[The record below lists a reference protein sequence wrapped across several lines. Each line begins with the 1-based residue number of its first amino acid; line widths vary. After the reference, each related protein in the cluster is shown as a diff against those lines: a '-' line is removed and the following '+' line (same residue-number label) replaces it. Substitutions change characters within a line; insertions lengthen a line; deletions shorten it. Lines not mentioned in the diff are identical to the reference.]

1 VRVTVDFTPSI
12 QGHVGIGR
20 YTGELTRALLS
31 TQRDCEIKLFYADP
45 ESRTPGPPFDTLP
58 RTVLSL
64 PNKLWRMAILLC
76 SYCPIPLDRLV
87 GKSDIFHATD
97 HLLPPLRLTRSVFTL
112 YDLTCITHPET
123 HLPLN
128 RYFSQLMMPRF
139 LRAAHKII
147 AISECTKQDAVR
159 LYGIEETKIT
169 VIHGGVDSYFSPAS
183 PEAAAA
189 VRLRYNLPER
199 YILYVGTIEP
209 RKNLIT
215 LLEAYRALRNRETG
229 VKLVIVGKKGWR
241 YENFF
246 EKLEEI
252 GLEDDVVFPGFVPDQ
267 DLPAVYTM
275 ADVFAFPSL
284 YEGFGLPV
292 LEAMA
297 CGTPVVCSNTSSLPE
312 VAGKAAVLV
321 SPQDVRGWREALDR
335 ILTSDE
341 LRADLRQHGLRQA
354 AGFTWESA
362 ARKTCD
368 AYREVYGYCD

>member
-1 VRVTVDFTPSI
+1 
-12 QGHVGIGR
+12 
-20 YTGELTRALLS
+20 
-31 TQRDCEIKLFYADP
+31 
-45 ESRTPGPPFDTLP
+45 
-58 RTVLSL
+58 
-64 PNKLWRMAILLC
+64 
-76 SYCPIPLDRLV
+76 
-87 GKSDIFHATD
+87 
-97 HLLPPLRLTRSVFTL
+97 
-112 YDLTCITHPET
+112 
-123 HLPLN
+123 
-128 RYFSQLMMPRF
+128 MMPRF